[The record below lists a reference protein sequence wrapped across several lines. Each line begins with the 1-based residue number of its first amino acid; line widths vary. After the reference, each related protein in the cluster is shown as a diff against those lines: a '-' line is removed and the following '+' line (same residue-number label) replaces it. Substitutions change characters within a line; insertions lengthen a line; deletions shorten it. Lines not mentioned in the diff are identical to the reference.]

1 MLKPQS
7 WFPELR
13 DSVLGFRAAT
23 TVLRGI
29 LIIIPT
35 GTIGTRTSI
44 TIRMR
49 GIRIHIIPLRQPIG
63 TVGIGLTIVI
73 TATIIIIASKPDY
86 TL

>member
-7 WFPELR
+7 WFPELK

-23 TVLRGI
+23 TVLQAT
-29 LIIIPT
+29 LITIPT
-35 GTIGTRTSI
+35 GTIGTRTST

-49 GIRIHIIPLRQPIG
+49 GIRIHIIPLRQSIR
-63 TVGIGLTIVI
+63 TVGIGLTSII
-73 TATIIIIASKPDY
+73 IATTIIASKPDY